1 MTRLMALLIADNVSP
16 ESERVEA
23 HAGPTLAGSSFFS
36 KKQRLWIEIGI
47 QQVPCR
53 DAERQRDALEAIN
66 GYVSFAA
73 FKATDVGPMQSSA
86 IR

>member
-1 MTRLMALLIADNVSP
+1 
-16 ESERVEA
+16 
-23 HAGPTLAGSSFFS
+23 
-36 KKQRLWIEIGI
+36 
-47 QQVPCR
+47 VPRR